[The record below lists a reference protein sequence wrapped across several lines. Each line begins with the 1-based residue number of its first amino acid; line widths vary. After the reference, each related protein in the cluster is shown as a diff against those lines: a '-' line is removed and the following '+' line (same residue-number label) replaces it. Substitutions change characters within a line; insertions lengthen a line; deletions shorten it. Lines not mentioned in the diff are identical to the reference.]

1 MSKHVAANKKGKA
14 KQVQKERLHVSA
26 KELGVRR
33 KTRVR
38 EGERGGGGGQGQ
50 EPKRKI
56 EVSQRKLREI
66 AMERYEELNQ

>member
-38 EGERGGGGGQGQ
+38 EGEREQEREGGKAKG
-50 EPKRKI
+50 K
-56 EVSQRKLREI
+56 SQRGRSKSLKE
-66 AMERYEELNQ
+66 N